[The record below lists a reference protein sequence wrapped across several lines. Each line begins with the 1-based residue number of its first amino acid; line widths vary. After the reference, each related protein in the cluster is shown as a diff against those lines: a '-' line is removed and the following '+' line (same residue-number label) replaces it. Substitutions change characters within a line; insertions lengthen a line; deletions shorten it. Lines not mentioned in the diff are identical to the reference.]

1 MGDVVFSATPVL
13 WITSPKDI
21 STIDEGCVFFLF
33 IVYINCLSH
42 EILAFHSSG
51 ICALMTITIIYLR
64 HHKGSMKGT
73 IRTFENEILIRRHCS
88 ALILKV
94 NPNRSRGTRRK

>member
-1 MGDVVFSATPVL
+1 MGDVVFPATPVL
-13 WITSPKDI
+13 WITSPKDT
-21 STIDEGCVFFLF
+21 STIDEGSVFFLF
-33 IVYINCLSH
+33 IVYIILLDPVR
-42 EILAFHSSG
+42 LAFHSSV

-64 HHKGSMKGT
+64 HNKGSMKGV

-94 NPNRSRGTRRK
+94 NPNRSRGIRRK

>member
-13 WITSPKDI
+13 WITSPKDT
-21 STIDEGCVFFLF
+21 STIDEGSVFFLF
-33 IVYINCLSH
+33 IVYIILLDPVR
-42 EILAFHSSG
+42 LAFHSSG

-64 HHKGSMKGT
+64 HHKGSMKGD